1 MNLVLK
7 ELIAQIALSSSI
19 KEATELYKMFED
31 ILKNYV
37 FILSFDK
44 SSAAIPGLAVDKN
57 FSKTGAIRGLYKYN
71 NIFVL
76 SEKTVDS
83 LLCGEKE
90 EIPID
95 YSISLDTQAVSYL
108 YSYFFDRNNNRLP
121 GDLDEFFRFIIEPDV
136 NVDPIP
142 HLTENIYNLKCG
154 DNLAEIYNVKLA
166 YEMFRNLDVDTFK
179 NENKLKFHKT
189 EFEIQQIAQQQ
200 MSQEIFRLTNEQFN
214 IEYERMFHE
223 QYIIILI
230 IAIIRWK
237 YSKKSIY
244 TKIYTYFEMN
254 QKYLGLM
261 SVRDANLAYAIFS
274 NKSNFFGKIQKNSDG
289 LVRKMKAMAWD
300 IFHFRYLEKASTF
313 SFSRNADYFFP
324 ALCSFDDEF
333 VKLID
338 FYKLGGL
345 VYNKK
350 DSDIYP
356 FYAFGIDDMIELNDK
371 HKMQIQEA
379 FFTSD
384 AIIERQNTCENKR
397 KKFNQS
403 ILELEEEFFNLK
415 KR

>member
-1 MNLVLK
+1 MNLGLK
-7 ELIAQIALSSSI
+7 KLIAEIALSSSI
-19 KEATELYKMFED
+19 KEAAELYKMFEG
-31 ILKNYV
+31 ILKDYV

-71 NIFVL
+71 NVFIL

-83 LLCGEKE
+83 LLSGKKE

-108 YSYFFDRNNNRLP
+108 YSYFFDRENNRLP
-121 GDLDEFFRFIIEPDV
+121 EDLDEFFRFIIEQDV

-142 HLTENIYNLKCG
+142 HLTENTYNLKCG
-154 DNLAEIYNVKLA
+154 GNLDKIYNVKLA
-166 YEMFRNLDVDTFK
+166 YEMFRNLDFDTFK
-179 NENKLKFHKT
+179 NENKLEFKKT
-189 EFEIQQIAQQQ
+189 DLEIQEIAQQQ
-200 MSQEIFRLTNEQFN
+200 MSQEIFRLTDEQFN
-214 IEYERMFHE
+214 TEYESMFYE

-237 YSKKSIY
+237 YSNKSIY
-244 TKIYTYFEMN
+244 TQIYTYFKMN
-254 QKYLGLM
+254 QKYLGWM
-261 SVRDANLAYAIFS
+261 SVRDANLVYAIYS
-274 NKSNFFGKIQKNSDG
+274 SKSNFFGKIQKNSKE
-289 LVRKMKAMAWD
+289 LIKKMKAMAWD

-313 SFSRNADYFFP
+313 SLSEKADYFFP

-338 FYKLGGL
+338 FYKLSGL
-345 VYNKK
+345 VYNRK

-356 FYAFGIDDMIELNDK
+356 FYAFGMDDMIDLSDK
-371 HKMQIQEA
+371 HKTQIQEA

-384 AIIERQNTCENKR
+384 AIIERKNTCEIKR
-397 KKFNQS
+397 MRFKQS
-403 ILELEEEFFNLK
+403 ILELEEEFFQLK
-415 KR
+415 AQ